1 MEEKPH
7 TSIQYER
14 ELQEIK
20 ENIIYMG
27 ALVEQ
32 VIERGIRALLKRDSQ
47 LARQVIAE
55 DDQID
60 KLDVEIEGKCIKLLL
75 LQLKE
80 ICNQFKTI

>member
-60 KLDVEIEGKCIKLLL
+60 KLDVEIEG
-75 LQLKE
+75 
-80 ICNQFKTI
+80 